1 MIGMKNYMNAYV
13 DRRMKSVVE
22 EWDLSRKDDI
32 TDFTAWLDA
41 IEQEIPRLKES
52 KKASVEKLTE
62 LEKIGRASCRERV

>member
-32 TDFTAWLDA
+32 TDFTARLDA

-52 KKASVEKLTE
+52 KKASVEKLTGLE
-62 LEKIGRASCRERV
+62 IRARKLKEKI

>member
-13 DRRMKSVVE
+13 DRRMKSVVD

-32 TDFTAWLDA
+32 TDFTARLNA

-52 KKASVEKLTE
+52 KKASMEKLME
-62 LEKIGRASCRERV
+62 LEIRARKLKERI

>member
-32 TDFTAWLDA
+32 TDFTARLDA
-41 IEQEIPRLKES
+41 IEHEIPRLKES
-52 KKASVEKLTE
+52 KKASMEKLME
-62 LEKIGRASCRERV
+62 LEIRARKLKERI

>member
-1 MIGMKNYMNAYV
+1 MIGKKYMNAYV
-13 DRRMKSVVE
+13 DRRMKSIVE

-32 TDFTAWLDA
+32 ADFSSRLDA

-62 LEKIGRASCRERV
+62 LEIRARKLKERV

>member
-1 MIGMKNYMNAYV
+1 MMGMKNYMNAYV

-32 TDFTAWLDA
+32 TDFTARLDA

-52 KKASVEKLTE
+52 KKASMEKLME
-62 LEKIGRASCRERV
+62 LEIRARKLKERI

>member
-13 DRRMKSVVE
+13 DRRMKWVVE

-32 TDFTAWLDA
+32 ADFTARLNA

-52 KKASVEKLTE
+52 KKASMEKLME
-62 LEKIGRASCRERV
+62 LEIRARKLKERI

>member
-1 MIGMKNYMNAYV
+1 MSVMKNYMNVYV

-32 TDFTAWLDA
+32 TDFTARLDA

-52 KKASVEKLTE
+52 KKASMEKLME
-62 LEKIGRASCRERV
+62 LEIRARKLKEKI

>member
-1 MIGMKNYMNAYV
+1 MIGKKYMNAYV
-13 DRRMKSVVE
+13 DRRMKSIVE

-32 TDFTAWLDA
+32 ADFTSRLDA

-62 LEKIGRASCRERV
+62 LEIRARKLKERV

>member
-32 TDFTAWLDA
+32 TDFTARLDA
-41 IEQEIPRLKES
+41 IEQDIPRLKES

-62 LEKIGRASCRERV
+62 LEIRARKLKEKI

>member
-32 TDFTAWLDA
+32 TDFTTRLDA

-52 KKASVEKLTE
+52 KKASVEKLME
-62 LEKIGRASCRERV
+62 LEIRARKLKERI

>member
-1 MIGMKNYMNAYV
+1 MIGKKYMNAYV
-13 DRRMKSVVE
+13 DTRMKSIVE

-32 TDFTAWLDA
+32 ADFSSRLDA

-62 LEKIGRASCRERV
+62 LEIRARKFKERV

>member
-32 TDFTAWLDA
+32 TDFTGRLDA
-41 IEQEIPRLKES
+41 IEQEIPRLKQS
-52 KKASVEKLTE
+52 KKASMEKLTE
-62 LEKIGRASCRERV
+62 LEIRARKLKERI

>member
-13 DRRMKSVVE
+13 DRRMKSIVE

-32 TDFTAWLDA
+32 TDFTARLNA

-52 KKASVEKLTE
+52 KKASMEKLME
-62 LEKIGRASCRERV
+62 LEIRARKLKERI

>member
-22 EWDLSRKDDI
+22 EWDLSRKEDI
-32 TDFTAWLDA
+32 TDFTKRLDA

-52 KKASVEKLTE
+52 KKASLEKLTE
-62 LEKIGRASCRERV
+62 LEIRARKLKERF

>member
-13 DRRMKSVVE
+13 DRRMKTVVE
-22 EWDLSRKDDI
+22 EWDLCRKEDV
-32 TDFTAWLDA
+32 TGFTARLDA

-62 LEKIGRASCRERV
+62 LEIRARKLKERF

>member
-22 EWDLSRKDDI
+22 EWDLSRKEDI
-32 TDFTAWLDA
+32 TDFTKRLDT

-52 KKASVEKLTE
+52 KKASLEKLTE
-62 LEKIGRASCRERV
+62 LEIRARRLKERI

>member
-1 MIGMKNYMNAYV
+1 MSVMKNYMNAYV

-32 TDFTAWLDA
+32 TDFTARLDA

-52 KKASVEKLTE
+52 KKASMEKLME
-62 LEKIGRASCRERV
+62 LEIRARKLKEKL